1 MSALG
6 SVYLGG
12 FTFGQLVRG
21 GRVEELRRGAAARA
35 DAMFGTDRAP
45 WCPEIF

>member
-1 MSALG
+1 VTALG
-6 SVYLGG
+6 SAYLGA
-12 FTFGQLVRG
+12 FSFSELMRG

-35 DAMFGTDRAP
+35 DAMFAWDRAP

>member
-1 MSALG
+1 VSALG

-12 FTFGQLVRG
+12 FTFSQLARG
-21 GRVEELRRGAAARA
+21 GRVEELRRGAIARA
-35 DAMFGTDRAP
+35 DAMFATERAP